1 VSAATARRAKSVAQS
16 IAAMPSVVVTRDEPS
31 DGPLSSQLRELGLA
45 VLSWPVMRVGAP
57 QDGAPLED
65 ALARAAHFD
74 WIVFASR
81 HAVAAVTTRLRTT
94 PVGVRVAAV
103 GAATA
108 EALRARGWRVHV
120 VPGEASAAA
129 LVAALAPM
137 MEHGTR
143 VLFPASSRALPTL
156 GAGLGQLG
164 VAVTQVEAYRT
175 ESAPLNLKECRACIR
190 RGSVA
195 AVTFTSPS
203 TVIEL
208 ERALGAA
215 SFKRLLSGCV
225 AIALGATTAQ
235 TLNARGHEC
244 RLAEP
249 ASLQGLALTT
259 LRLLQQ
265 RS

>member
-1 VSAATARRAKSVAQS
+1 MSAAAAKRTRTVAQN
-16 IAAMPSVVVTRDEPS
+16 PSVVVTRDEPS
-31 DGPLSSQLRELGLA
+31 DGPLSSQLRQLGLG
-45 VLSWPVMRVGAP
+45 VLSWPVVRVGAP
-57 QDGAPLED
+57 QDGAPFED
-65 ALARAAHFD
+65 ALARAAHYD

-81 HAVAAVTTRLRTT
+81 HAVQAVTSRLRAT

-108 EALRARGWRVHV
+108 EALRAQSWRVHV

-156 GAGLGQLG
+156 GAGLAQLG
-164 VAVTQVEAYRT
+164 VEVTQVEAYRT
-175 ESAPLNLKECRACIR
+175 ESAPLDLKECRARIR
-190 RGSVA
+190 QRSVA

-203 TVIEL
+203 TVVEL

-215 SFKRLLSGCV
+215 SFKRLLSGCA

-235 TLNARGHEC
+235 ALNARGHEC
-244 RLAEP
+244 MLAQP

-259 LRLLQQ
+259 FRLLQQ
-265 RS
+265 RP

>member
-1 VSAATARRAKSVAQS
+1 MSAAAAKRTRTVTQN
-16 IAAMPSVVVTRDEPS
+16 PSVVVTRDEPS
-31 DGPLSSQLRELGLA
+31 DGPLSSQLRQLGLG
-45 VLSWPVMRVGAP
+45 VLSWPVVRVGAP
-57 QDGAPLED
+57 QDGAPFEG
-65 ALARAAHFD
+65 ALARAAHYD

-81 HAVAAVTTRLRTT
+81 HAVQAVTSRLRTT

-108 EALRARGWRVHV
+108 EALRAHGWRVHV
-120 VPGEASAAA
+120 VPAEASAAA

-156 GAGLGQLG
+156 GAGLAQLG
-164 VAVTQVEAYRT
+164 VEVTQVEAYRT
-175 ESAPLNLKECRACIR
+175 ESAPLDLKECRARIR
-190 RGSVA
+190 QRSVA

-203 TVIEL
+203 TVVEL

-215 SFKRLLSGCV
+215 SFKRLLSGCL

-235 TLNARGHEC
+235 TLNTRGHEC
-244 RLAEP
+244 MLAQP

-259 LRLLQQ
+259 FRLLQQ
-265 RS
+265 RP